1 MKMRK
6 YERNTHVVRAA
17 RILCAVADRRRRG
30 PPSAFET
37 TDAQV
42 KSLAKRQ
49 LVCSLAAEE
58 HAGVYITVLDCNL
71 FPGAFSTSPSP
82 GERNNPCAQEFCN
95 LCWT

>member
-1 MKMRK
+1 MGVKVWTTKRKDLETPRNLRGITKEGIMKMRK

-58 HAGVYITVLDCNL
+58 HAGVYLTVLD
-71 FPGAFSTSPSP
+71 
-82 GERNNPCAQEFCN
+82 
-95 LCWT
+95 